1 VKHILGTGIRLIV
14 LALLVAFLL
23 TPQSFAFLLAP
34 LTKNG
39 QPPIYT
45 QNSLFDLALN
55 HIEIVLAA
63 TIASTFVAVGLAI
76 VVTRPSGREFLPLS
90 RSLANI
96 GQTFPPVAVLALAV
110 PAFGYGPAPTM
121 IALTLYGI
129 LPILKNTLAGLGSV
143 PPAVR
148 EAGEAMGLTRFQ
160 LLRDVELP
168 LAAPTILAGIRIS
181 VIINIGTAAIG
192 STVGAIT
199 LGNPII
205 GGLVTGK
212 IGYVLQGA
220 MIVGIFAIVTDLLF
234 ERLDRR
240 LRRFALRD

>member
-1 VKHILGTGIRLIV
+1 M
-14 LALLVAFLL
+14 
-23 TPQSFAFLLAP
+23 
-34 LTKNG
+34 
-39 QPPIYT
+39 
-45 QNSLFDLALN
+45 
-55 HIEIVLAA
+55 
-63 TIASTFVAVGLAI
+63 
-76 VVTRPSGREFLPLS
+76 
-90 RSLANI
+90 
-96 GQTFPPVAVLALAV
+96 LALAV
-110 PAFGYGPAPTM
+110 PAFGYGPVPTM

-212 IGYVLQGA
+212 VGYVLQGA
-220 MIVGIFAIVTDLLF
+220 MVVGVFAIVTDLLF

-240 LRRFALRD
+240 LRRFATRD